1 MRKNDAWI
9 VSADMGYGHQ
19 RAAYH
24 FRDIAFEHII
34 TANTDACVSA
44 KERALWARFQA
55 LYEGISRAKNIP
67 IIGPWIWRAYDRFQ
81 AICPY

>member
-34 TANTDACVSA
+34 VANTDACVSP
-44 KERALWARFQA
+44 KERNLWAKVQA
-55 LYEGISRAKNIP
+55 FYEGISRAQNIP
-67 IIGPWIWRAYDRFQ
+67 IVGPWIWRAYDRFQ